1 MAVVRCRKLEDGTGM
16 KKNKIKSNEK
26 VDLLVFLVPSLAL
39 LAIFVLWPMIYS
51 IAMSFYDW
59 NPLKE
64 KIFIGIE
71 NYIHLFK
78 DELWWES
85 VWNTTKYTLI
95 NVPIIVVVALLMS
108 ELVIFIEKKS
118 KFLVK
123 LVKSV
128 YFLPCVLS
136 LVATGV
142 AWRYLL
148 GTNYGVI
155 NGMLNSLGLHSV
167 AWLTSTKIALAT
179 MAMVTVWRW
188 SGYYM
193 VIAVA
198 GRLDIPV
205 SYYEAADI
213 EGAGAW
219 HKFRFIT
226 LPLLKP
232 VLFYIV
238 LVCVIGTF
246 QEFDL
251 VYAMTAGGPSTSTYL
266 TGYDLY
272 RTAFS
277 SLKMGYAS
285 AMAVFLFVFSIII
298 TIIQFRFNKES

>member
-1 MAVVRCRKLEDGTGM
+1 MERK
-16 KKNKIKSNEK
+16 KIGSTEILIAIGF
-26 VDLLVFLVPSLAL
+26 LLPSLIL
-39 LAIFVLWPMIYS
+39 LIVFVLWPMIYS
-51 IAMSFYDW
+51 IVMSFYEW
-59 NPLKE
+59 NPLKDE
-64 KIFIGIE
+64 VYIGLE
-71 NYIHLFK
+71 NFK
-78 DELWWES
+78 QLIKDDLWWES

-95 NVPIIVVVALLMS
+95 NVPIIVIVAMIMS
-108 ELVIFIEKKS
+108 ELVIYINKKS
-118 KFLVK
+118 AFMSK
-123 LVKSV
+123 LAKSI
-128 YFLPCVLS
+128 YFIPCALS

-155 NGMLNSLGLHSV
+155 NSMLNSIGLPSI
-167 AWLTSTKIALAT
+167 AWLSSTKLALST
-179 MAMVTVWRW
+179 MAAVTIWRW

-193 VIAVA
+193 VITVA
-198 GRLDIPV
+198 GRLDISA
-205 SYYEAADI
+205 SYYEAAEI

-219 HKFRFIT
+219 KKFQHIT

-232 VLFYIV
+232 VLFYII

-266 TGYDLY
+266 TGYYLY

-285 AMAVFLFVFSIII
+285 AMAVFLFILSLII
-298 TIIQFRFNKES
+298 TIIQFRFNKDSQQ